1 MVEFNFAIKELGKY
15 IFIVLVSF
23 GVFFGSA
30 AFLMKYMEEKTSN
43 QDDVA
48 WLASGLMTFLYFR
61 FVFWLFD

>member
-30 AFLMKYMEEKTSN
+30 AF
-43 QDDVA
+43 
-48 WLASGLMTFLYFR
+48 
-61 FVFWLFD
+61 